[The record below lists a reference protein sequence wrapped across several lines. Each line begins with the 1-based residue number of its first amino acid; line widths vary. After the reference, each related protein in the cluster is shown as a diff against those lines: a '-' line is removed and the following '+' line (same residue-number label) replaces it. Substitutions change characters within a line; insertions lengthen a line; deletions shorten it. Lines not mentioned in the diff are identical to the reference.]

1 MNTRWRK
8 VAADFREHRLQI
20 LLVAIILVLGTA
32 GVIAALN
39 ARAVLAREIDQSY
52 RHANGADIVLW
63 FDKVDTPL
71 AELVRSRPGIGA
83 VDARATAF
91 IRVAAKS
98 GEWFPARLT
107 VLSDFANQTVNLV
120 HRDVAGTADSGPW
133 PGGRDGIFIEQSGA
147 SMLNVKEGELLRLR
161 TPAGEPVAVS
171 VTGFIHDPAVAPSTQ
186 DRMIYAYVTPAVAKS
201 LGQKGDLDQLL
212 VKLKRRGRMSEVSEF
227 ADDLSAW
234 LKGQDVVPLRV
245 DAQSNTHPHAMLMTA
260 MLRVLEVLAA
270 IAFVCSATLA
280 ACVISLWMRRE
291 ARQVGIMKTLG
302 ARSSQLAGQYLALV
316 VPVVMVAVGLALP
329 VGAAIARWVVRYHQ
343 ALLNIDV
350 ANWSVPRPLIAIEL
364 AVAIGVPLLAMAFP
378 IIRAARLSPRR
389 AIQDPGIVAPR
400 GPIAL
405 TSRLIKMPGNRRW
418 SFALRNSFRRPWR
431 LALTLLA
438 LSAGGALLLTTHNNY
453 ENLMRVID
461 AALANRGHDI
471 EMQLQRP
478 APAAQLEALA
488 RSVPDVEVAE
498 AFRRAGVSLVAED
511 DGAVAVRE
519 GRRMLLV
526 GYSIGTQ
533 LLTLP
538 IQEGRWPATAD
549 SDAVVINRQ
558 VQEAKPGVRVGDELI
573 AKFHE
578 RTTKLRVVGIV
589 EEIGGPVIYALFPA
603 FERVT
608 GLGDAS
614 SVVRVKASRNREQL
628 VAGALEQ
635 ALLDAHF
642 IPNFINTKTEF
653 RASLEEHFA
662 VVGSVMR
669 MIALASA
676 LVGAIT
682 LIATV
687 SLGVLER
694 AREIGIIRALGAKPR
709 SVAALFLLEGGAVAI
724 LSALL
729 SIAGGIYFARLLN
742 GMAARQ
748 LLHVAVPFYHSRIG
762 LAVLSGGAV
771 LVVGGVWLSVQRLL
785 RVPVREALACE

>member
-1 MNTRWRK
+1 MNTQWRK
-8 VAADFREHRLQI
+8 VAADFREHRLQ
-20 LLVAIILVLGTA
+20 LFLVAIILVLGTA

-39 ARAVLAREIDQSY
+39 ARAVLAREIDESY
-52 RHANGADIVLW
+52 RRANGADIVLW
-63 FDKVDTPL
+63 FDKVDATL
-71 AELVRSRPGIGA
+71 VELVRSRPGIEA
-83 VDARATAF
+83 VDARATEF
-91 IRVAAKS
+91 TRVAAKS

-120 HRDVAGTADSGPW
+120 HRDRAPW
-133 PGGRDGIFIEQSGA
+133 PQVSDGIFIEQSGGLL
-147 SMLNVKEGELLRLR
+147 LNLSEGESMRLR
-161 TPAGEPVAVS
+161 THAGESVAVR
-171 VTGFIHDPAVAPSTQ
+171 VAGFIHDPAVAPSTQ
-186 DRMIYAYVTPAVAKS
+186 DRMIYAYVTPAVATS

-212 VKLKRRGRMSEVSEF
+212 VKLKARGRTSEVSEF

-234 LKGQDVVPLRV
+234 LKTQNAAPLRV
-245 DAQSNTHPHAMLMTA
+245 DVQSNTHPHAMLMTA

-291 ARQVGIMKTLG
+291 VRQVGIMKTLG
-302 ARSSQLAGQYLALV
+302 ARSGLLARQYLALV
-316 VPVVMVAVGLALP
+316 APVILVAVALAWPL
-329 VGAAIARWVVRYHQ
+329 GAAVARWVVRYHQ
-343 ALLNIDV
+343 TMLNIDV
-350 ANWSVPRPLIAIEL
+350 ANWSVPRTLIVSEL
-364 AVAIGVPLLAMAFP
+364 AVAIGVPLVAMAFP

-400 GPIAL
+400 GPISL

-453 ENLMRVID
+453 ESLMRVID

-471 EMQLQRP
+471 EIQLQRP
-478 APAAQLEALA
+478 AAAAQLEAVA
-488 RSVPDVEVAE
+488 RSVPDVEIAE
-498 AFRRAGVSLVAED
+498 AFRRASVNLVAED

-526 GYSIGTQ
+526 GYPIGTQ

-538 IQEGRWPATAD
+538 IQEGRWPAAAD
-549 SDAVVINRQ
+549 SDAVVINRH
-558 VQEAKPGVRVGDELI
+558 VQETKPGLRVGDEVTV
-573 AKFHE
+573 KFRE
-578 RTTKLRVVGIV
+578 RTAKLRVAGIA
-589 EEIGGPVIYALFPA
+589 EEIGGPVIYAPFVT
-603 FERVT
+603 FERIT

-614 SVVRVKASRNREQL
+614 SVLRVKAARNREQL
-628 VAGALEQ
+628 VAGTLEQ
-635 ALLDAHF
+635 ALINARF
-642 IPNFINTKTEF
+642 IPSLINTKTEF

-662 VVGSVMR
+662 VVGAVMK

-694 AREIGIIRALGAKPR
+694 GREIGVIRALGAKPR
-709 SVAALFLLEGGAVAI
+709 SVTALFLVEGGAVAT
-724 LSALL
+724 LSAVL
-729 SIAGGIYFARLLN
+729 SVAGGIYFAGILN

-748 LLHVAVPFYHSRIG
+748 LLHVAVPFYLSRVG
-762 LAVLSGGAV
+762 LAVLAGGAL
-771 LVVGGVWLSVQRLL
+771 LVVAGVWLSVRRLL
-785 RVPVREALACE
+785 RVSVREALAYE